1 MDELHLRRNKL
12 VVINAID
19 ALTLKKMFLA
29 GAKSIES
36 KKEYINELNVFP
48 VPDGDTGTNMTLT
61 IMSAAKEVSQMENP
75 TIEGL
80 AKAIS
85 SGSLRGARGNSG
97 VILSQLFRG
106 FTKEIK
112 DFNEINVTIMAN
124 AFGKAV
130 ETAYKA
136 VMKPKEGTIL
146 TVARGG
152 AEKAAELVTE
162 TDDLIFF
169 GKEVINY
176 MEEVLAH
183 TPELLPVLKEAGVV
197 DSGGQGLLEIVKG
210 AYDVLLGKEVD
221 FDTTQ
226 TVKGNTDVSINLDT
240 LNAADIKFG
249 YCTEFLIILEKE
261 FNQDTEHEF
270 KGYLESIGDSL
281 VVVSDDDIVKVHVHT
296 NDPGLAIQRALTYGS
311 LSKIKIDNMRE
322 EHNERL
328 IKDAEKIAAK
338 QAEEEKQAKSS
349 TPVKTPKKE
358 VGFISV
364 SIGEGIND
372 IFKGLGVDYIIAGGQ
387 TMNPST
393 EDMLN
398 AIEQVNAETIFIF
411 PNNSNIIL
419 AAQQAKDLTED
430 KKIVVIPSRTIP
442 QGITSIINYVHDK
455 SVEENEKRMTEE
467 MKKVKSGQVTYAVR
481 DTNIDGK
488 EIKQGN
494 IMGLDDK
501 TILSVGSDISDTTF
515 DLIKGLVDEDS
526 ELISLYYGA
535 DITEETAGELA
546 ETIMKE
552 YPEMDVEVHFG
563 GQPIYYY
570 VLSVE

>member
-1 MDELHLRRNKL
+1 M
-12 VVINAID
+12 VIKTID
-19 ALTLKKMFLA
+19 ALTLQKMFLA

-61 IMSAAKEVSQMENP
+61 IMAAAKEVSQMENP

-112 DFNEINVTIMAN
+112 DFNEINVTILAN
-124 AFGKAV
+124 SFQKAV

-152 AEKAAELVTE
+152 AEKAAELVSQ
-162 TDDLIFF
+162 TDDLVYF
-169 GKEVINY
+169 GTEVLKH

-197 DSGGQGLLEIVKG
+197 DSGGQGLLEILKG
-210 AYDVLLGKEVD
+210 AYDALLGKEVNFEKD
-221 FDTTQ
+221 L
-226 TVKGNTDVSINLDT
+226 TVSHPEVNINLEAVD
-240 LNAADIKFG
+240 AADIKFG
-249 YCTEFLIILEKE
+249 YCTEFIIILEKE
-261 FNQDTEHEF
+261 YSEETDVAF
-270 KGYLESIGDSL
+270 KSYLESIGDSL
-281 VVVSDDDIVKVHVHT
+281 VVVSDDEVVKVHVHT

-311 LSKIKIDNMRE
+311 LTKMKIDNMRE
-322 EHNERL
+322 EHTEKL
-328 IKDAEKIAAK
+328 IKDAERLAK
-338 QAEEEKQAKSS
+338 TQAEERHQNEEKEE
-349 TPVKTPKKE
+349 VKVETQPRKE

-364 SIGEGIND
+364 SIGEGINE

-398 AIEQVNAETIFIF
+398 AIEKVNADTIFIL

-419 AAQQAKDLTED
+419 AANQAKDLTED
-430 KKIVVIPSRTIP
+430 KEIVVIPSRTVP
-442 QGITSIINYVHDK
+442 QGITAIINFVHDK
-455 SVEENEKRMTEE
+455 SAKENEVRMTEE

-501 TILSVGSDISDTTF
+501 TIISVGSEIEDTTF
-515 DLIKGLVDEDS
+515 DLIKGLVDDNS

-535 DITEETAGELA
+535 EITEEIAGALA
-546 ETIMKE
+546 DRISGE
-552 YPEMDVEVHFG
+552 YPDLDVEVHPG

>member
-1 MDELHLRRNKL
+1 
-12 VVINAID
+12 VVIKTID
-19 ALTLKKMFLA
+19 AFTLKKMFLA

-61 IMSAAKEVSQMENP
+61 ILSAAKEVSQMENP

-106 FTKEIK
+106 FTKEIRDYK
-112 DFNEINVTIMAN
+112 EINVTIMAN
-124 AFGKAV
+124 ALQKAV

-152 AEKAAELVTE
+152 AEKAALLVTE
-162 TDDLIFF
+162 TDDLVYF
-169 GKEVINY
+169 GSEVIKY

-197 DSGGQGLLEIVKG
+197 DSGGQGLLEIMKG
-210 AYDVLLGKEVD
+210 AYDALLGKEVE
-221 FDTTQ
+221 FDSIPAPAKTSDIQ
-226 TVKGNTDVSINLDT
+226 INSDSLLTV
-240 LNAADIKFG
+240 DIKFG
-249 YCTEFLIILEKE
+249 YCTEFIINLEKE
-261 FNQDTEHEF
+261 FDMNTEMGF
-270 KGYLESIGDSL
+270 KEYLESIGDSL
-281 VVVSDDDIVKVHVHT
+281 VVVSDDELVKVHVHT
-296 NDPGLAIQRALTYGS
+296 NDPGLALQRALTYGS
-311 LSKIKIDNMRE
+311 LSRIKIDNMRE

-328 IKDAEKIAAK
+328 IKDAAKIAAK
-338 QAEEEKQAKSS
+338 EAEEKKAKEEAESKIA
-349 TPVKTPKKE
+349 PRKE

-364 SIGEGIND
+364 SIGDGINE
-372 IFKGLGVDYIIAGGQ
+372 IFKGLGVDYIISGGQ

-393 EDMLN
+393 EDMLT
-398 AIEQVNAETIFIF
+398 AIDHVNADTIFIF

-419 AAQQAKDLTED
+419 AAEQAKTLTED
-430 KKIVVIPSRTIP
+430 KQIVVIPSKTVP
-442 QGITSIINYVHDK
+442 QGITAIINYVYDK
-455 SVEENEKRMTEE
+455 SVEDNKSRMIEE
-467 MKKVKSGQVTYAVR
+467 MQKVKSGQITYAVR

-501 TILSVGSDISDTTF
+501 TILSVGSDVLETTF
-515 DLIKGLVDEDS
+515 ELIKNLVDDDS
-526 ELISLYYGA
+526 ELISIYYG
-535 DITEETAGELA
+535 EEVSEDSANELSD
-546 ETIMKE
+546 MVSKE
-552 YPEMDVEVHFG
+552 FPDLDVELNYG

>member
-152 AEKAAELVTE
+152 AEKAAELASE
-162 TDDLIFF
+162 TDDLVFF

-197 DSGGQGLLEIVKG
+197 DSGGQGLVEIVKG

-221 FDTTQ
+221 FDAAKTSKVDTS
-226 TVKGNTDVSINLDT
+226 VSINIDT
-240 LNAADIKFG
+240 INTADIKFG

-261 FNQDTEHEF
+261 FNQDTELDF

-281 VVVSDDDIVKVHVHT
+281 VVVADDDIVKVHVHT

-338 QAEEEKQAKSS
+338 QAEEKKLKMSK
-349 TPVKTPKKE
+349 PVKTPKKE

-515 DLIKGLVDEDS
+515 DLIKGLIDEDS

-535 DITEETAGELA
+535 DITEETAAELA
-546 ETIMKE
+546 EAIMKE
-552 YPEMDVEVHFG
+552 YPNMDVEVHFG